1 MWSELFATFFF
12 FDIHYHSGQNVVD
25 SWGAAEWVCNTFWVL
40 WWRYIVVDKSTDY
53 PILSYMNY
61 IILPPCI
68 YLFKIMSI
76 SSLSEFK
83 EVSMHRHEVVVLI
96 SLLYLLVL
104 DVEGL
109 CPPNTQCFGNG
120 NYNAKAQSCKC
131 YSRRRIGSFT
141 GECCESVDCKPN
153 ATCVHG
159 FCGADG
165 LTCKRCLTGWTG
177 LNCEKVDSCFPW
189 LHCVHGSCK
198 KSRMKCECEPGWVGD
213 LCDRSLCTVN
223 CTYGAC
229 PNDPKK
235 CECYEN
241 FYSPETG
248 CDRYCLLVIGKL
260 WRLMMLVKQ

>member
-1 MWSELFATFFF
+1 
-12 FDIHYHSGQNVVD
+12 
-25 SWGAAEWVCNTFWVL
+25 
-40 WWRYIVVDKSTDY
+40 
-53 PILSYMNY
+53 MNY

-109 CPPNTQCFGNG
+109 CPPNTHCFGNG
-120 NYNAKAQSCKC
+120 DYNAKAQSCKC
-131 YSRRRIGSFT
+131 YPRRRIGSFT

-213 LCDRSLCTVN
+213 LCDRSLCAVN
-223 CTYGAC
+223 CAYGAC

-260 WRLMMLVKQ
+260 WRLMVLVKQ

>member
-1 MWSELFATFFF
+1 
-12 FDIHYHSGQNVVD
+12 
-25 SWGAAEWVCNTFWVL
+25 
-40 WWRYIVVDKSTDY
+40 
-53 PILSYMNY
+53 
-61 IILPPCI
+61 
-68 YLFKIMSI
+68 MSI

-120 NYNAKAQSCKC
+120 DYNAKAQSCKC
-131 YSRRRIGSFT
+131 YPRRRIGSFT

-177 LNCEKVDSCFPW
+177 LNCKKVDSCFPW

-198 KSRMKCECEPGWVGD
+198 KSGWSVNVNLAGWVT
-213 LCDRSLCTVN
+213 C
-223 CTYGAC
+223 
-229 PNDPKK
+229 
-235 CECYEN
+235 
-241 FYSPETG
+241 
-248 CDRYCLLVIGKL
+248 VIGPCVQWTVPMVHAQMIPKNASAMRTFIAL
-260 WRLMMLVKQ
+260 KQDVTGIVY